1 MITYAMNICI
11 CGISMCITDLFKVG
25 SEKIRTAPLDPS
37 VARWYKCR
45 AASVNGPPLSF
56 SARRAC
62 NSPCID
68 SLDKIWSMLAT
79 SPSTARVQKVPSCL
93 NSARLD
99 QPWPAC
105 HRTSNSRQIE
115 VSYSCCSNKL
125 LETAWSIN
133 LSCCWIRHVMRAN
146 DWEPECKII
155 CQGLQRDIKVML
167 LKRFVMNWKM
177 KSEHPKHSAHAVVYV
192 HAKWHSTGLQTKPH
206 ANKQTTNW
214 SSSVWGKAA
223 RWGGH
228 LPYIRP
234 SRPYYPW
241 KKTILIRFAR
251 YEWAKILRIPAI
263 QCCACCSNS
272 SALSPLAESRRARR
286 ASSL

>member
-1 MITYAMNICI
+1 MHGQAKVGEGTLTRLNRKTWLSLVSVDAPLGLLGDRLLRCLTKQLLHSTRHNEEALDTVPPQKQTCIALSVCSCIVLYCVTMITYAMNICI

-155 CQGLQRDIKVML
+155 CQGLQRDI
-167 LKRFVMNWKM
+167 
-177 KSEHPKHSAHAVVYV
+177 
-192 HAKWHSTGLQTKPH
+192 
-206 ANKQTTNW
+206 
-214 SSSVWGKAA
+214 
-223 RWGGH
+223 
-228 LPYIRP
+228 
-234 SRPYYPW
+234 
-241 KKTILIRFAR
+241 
-251 YEWAKILRIPAI
+251 
-263 QCCACCSNS
+263 
-272 SALSPLAESRRARR
+272 
-286 ASSL
+286 